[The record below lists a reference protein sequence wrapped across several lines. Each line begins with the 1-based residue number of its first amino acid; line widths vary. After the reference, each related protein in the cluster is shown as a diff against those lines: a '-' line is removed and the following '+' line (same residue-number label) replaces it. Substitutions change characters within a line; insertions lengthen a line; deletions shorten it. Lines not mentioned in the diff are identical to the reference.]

1 MVELKDL
8 QTVSESQKCFQFL
21 KKAIF
26 RGNRLRYVFTYWTT
40 HSKMLVLLLL
50 KFHLLHFEVN
60 GELFSYD
67 NVLLK
72 EANTALSTVSGGF
85 CF

>member
-1 MVELKDL
+1 M
-8 QTVSESQKCFQFL
+8 
-21 KKAIF
+21 
-26 RGNRLRYVFTYWTT
+26 
-40 HSKMLVLLLL
+40 
-50 KFHLLHFEVN
+50 N

-72 EANTALSTVSGGF
+72 EANAALSAVSGGF